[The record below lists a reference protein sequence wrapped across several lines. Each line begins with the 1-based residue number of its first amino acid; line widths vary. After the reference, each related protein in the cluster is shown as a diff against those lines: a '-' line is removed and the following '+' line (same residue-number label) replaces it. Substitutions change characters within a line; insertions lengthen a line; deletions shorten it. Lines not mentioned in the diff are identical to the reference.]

1 MINHSTTTV
10 RIWDL
15 PTRLFHGALAA
26 FVFLLIL
33 TGSIGG
39 NAMVWHF
46 RLGYLVFSLIAFR
59 VVWGLVGG
67 YWSRWLQL
75 PLSPRKVWAYLHGRS
90 EQQDV
95 IGHNPLGSWS
105 VLTMVFILG
114 LQVSTG
120 LVSDDEIA
128 NAGPLTTLVS
138 QSWVLLAT
146 YWHKAWGKWIIIGL
160 VIVHVMAVLWYQ
172 WRHRQALLEAMW
184 HGDKILKTSF
194 RSSLD
199 TPATRFLA
207 LIIALASFALVR
219 WVIGLGG

>member
-1 MINHSTTTV
+1 MSIPSTTTV

-15 PTRLFHGALAA
+15 PTRLFHWTLAA
-26 FVFLLIL
+26 CVLLLIL

-46 RLGYLVFSLIAFR
+46 RLGYLIFSLLVFR

-90 EQQDV
+90 DQQDV

-105 VLTMVFILG
+105 VLSMVFILG

-128 NAGPLTTLVS
+128 NAGPLITLVS
-138 QSWVLLAT
+138 ESWVSLAT
-146 YWHKAWGKWIIIGL
+146 YWH
-160 VIVHVMAVLWYQ
+160 Q
-172 WRHRQALLEAMW
+172 WRHRQSLLQAMW
-184 HGDKILKTSF
+184 HGDKILKVSS

-199 TPATRFLA
+199 TAATRLAA